1 MKPAVTLGVFGGA
14 AYSLF
19 TLYAM
24 VSGLTYSIWS
34 YVQSA
39 LYVLFLAA
47 LLRMAV
53 SLIQRRKTL
62 TRVIMAATVASLL
75 FAALYLLMYWISTAF
90 FPDQLYQLPQFANNA
105 DYHAYSSPKQY
116 LFTGNNY
123 SKLMNVQ
130 LLSWALS
137 VIFQVALAGTMA
149 WAWHEV
155 EELLDPLHHGIR

>member
-24 VSGLTYSIWS
+24 VSGLTYSVWS
-34 YVQSA
+34 YVHSA

-53 SLIQRRKTL
+53 SLVQHRQTL
-62 TRVIMAATVASLL
+62 ARVILAATVASVL

-90 FPDQLYQLPQFANNA
+90 FADQLHRLPQFAKNA
-105 DYHAYSSPKQY
+105 DYHGYASPKQY
-116 LFTGNNY
+116 LFAGNNY
-123 SKLMNVQ
+123 STLMNVQ

-137 VIFQVALAGTMA
+137 VVFQVAFAGTMA

-155 EELLDPLHHGIR
+155 EERLDPVHE